1 MAKMNP
7 KEIKAKMQALEAL
20 LSEADGMH
28 GDDLENDFKGL
39 KKVTVASDS
48 KHGLEEG
55 LEKASEMMDSESED
69 ESELKDKIDE
79 DMMKMDSSENE
90 LSLPEMKHKMEDG
103 SEMSDKDMPKD
114 EENYMKKKPKSKSKS
129 PKLNFFE

>member
-28 GDDLENDFKGL
+28 GDDRENDFKGL

-48 KHGLEEG
+48 KDGLHEG

-69 ESELKDKIDE
+69 ESELKNKLDE
-79 DMMKMDSSENE
+79 DMMKMDSSEKE
-90 LSLPEMKHKMEDG
+90 MSLPEEKPAMED
-103 SEMSDKDMPKD
+103 E
-114 EENYMKKKPKSKSKS
+114 EENYMKPKSNKKK

>member
-48 KHGLEEG
+48 KDGLHEG
-55 LEKASEMMDSESED
+55 LEKASEIIDEDSK
-69 ESELKDKIDE
+69 LKDKLDE
-79 DMMKMDSSENE
+79 DMMQMGSSEKE
-90 LSLPEMKHKMEDG
+90 MSLPEEKPAMGDE
-103 SEMSDKDMPKD
+103 
-114 EENYMKKKPKSKSKS
+114 EENYMKPKSNKKK

>member
-1 MAKMNP
+1 MAKLNP

-48 KHGLEEG
+48 KDGLHEG

-69 ESELKDKIDE
+69 DSELKDKIDE
-79 DMMKMDSSENE
+79 DMMKMDSSEKE
-90 LSLPEMKHKMEDG
+90 MSLPEEPKM
-103 SEMSDKDMPKD
+103 MKD
-114 EENYMKKKPKSKSKS
+114 EEEEPNYMKPKSNKKK

>member
-1 MAKMNP
+1 
-7 KEIKAKMQALEAL
+7 
-20 LSEADGMH
+20 MH

-48 KHGLEEG
+48 KDGLHEG

-69 ESELKDKIDE
+69 ESELKNKLDE
-79 DMMKMDSSENE
+79 DMMNLDSSEKE
-90 LSLPEMKHKMEDG
+90 MSLPEELKME
-103 SEMSDKDMPKD
+103 
-114 EENYMKKKPKSKSKS
+114 EENYMKPKSNKKK